1 MKRTIIAAFVA
12 VISIFVITFAS
23 SNEAQATES
32 TVEMQGAGDGHCTK
46 CGLSNGHYRC
56 PAFVPISGARK
67 TDCRCGH
74 SKNSHA
80 YRR

>member
-1 MKRTIIAAFVA
+1 MKKTMIAISVA
-12 VISIFVITFAS
+12 VMSICAITFAS
-23 SNEAQATES
+23 VNEVQATEN

-56 PAFVPISGARK
+56 PAFVPISGARP

-74 SKNSHA
+74 AKSSHA